1 MNLMTPA
8 FFACFF
14 CGVDSRAL
22 LYFFLIFVL
31 SVVFASVTFLV
42 WSISKGDFR
51 NIESPK
57 YDIFND
63 PEAGIPN
70 TIATPPA
77 RQPNS
82 HESRTA

>member
-1 MNLMTPA
+1 MNLPTSL

-22 LYFFLIFVL
+22 LYFVLVFVL
-31 SVVFASVTFLV
+31 SIVLASVTFLI

-51 NIESPK
+51 SIEGPK
-57 YDIFND
+57 YDMFND
-63 PEAGIPN
+63 PEAGIAG

-77 RQPNS
+77 HDPMSDEDRN
-82 HESRTA
+82 T